1 MLRKIA
7 VVLVLGLSLAACE
20 NPPGDE
26 DPDVAQQGDEGL
38 NEQAEETPEAGL
50 DDCAEV
56 SAAEGAPAGLTM
68 MDSFFEPPCLAVSS
82 TQQISLTNSGNILHN
97 FSVADG
103 DIDVDVEPGEEA
115 TTDEVGTDL
124 AAGSYRFFCQ
134 YHESEGMV
142 GTLVVE

>member
-1 MLRKIA
+1 VFR
-7 VVLVLGLSLAACE
+7 VLLLVAALALAACGE
-20 NPPGDE
+20 DAIPEANDEPGVAVDQDGDE
-26 DPDVAQQGDEGL
+26 DLEDVPGE
-38 NEQAEETPEAGL
+38 NL

-82 TQQISLTNSGNILHN
+82 TQQITLTNAGNLEHN

-103 DIDVDVEPGEEA
+103 DIDIDVESGEEA
-115 TTDEVGTDL
+115 TTDEIGTDL
-124 AAGSYRFFCQ
+124 AAGTYRFFCE
-134 YHESEGMV
+134 YHEEEGMV